1 LRGACSYDEQLST
14 LQHYKEEVIVKMKKL
29 LVLLTV
35 AVALFGFSAGAS
47 AQLLD
52 VCSTCEKCTI
62 NTIPCLGTQGGY
74 CTPFTPACKYIF
86 SICNCLNAGTT
97 FVEGHYIGIR
107 MTILVDGN
115 VGQNGAYWADPTSA
129 NIAFAAFATLADAC
143 AGTVLNRTFG
153 PGSFFTTN
161 ANGTA
166 GSTAVPLPGTA
177 CAVPAAN
184 QATMIVTNPT
194 AGYVITAAD
203 VLNKVSRWWI
213 RIPAI
218 RVDQTVLN
226 AGQKISVKIETLD
239 QGSGGICADCVATC
253 ACTVE
258 VAVVCPTTTSGNKC
272 TFPYFT
278 STNSPSGGNPFWN
291 GIALINTSSTAGT
304 VTLALYEQDG
314 STGTF
319 TTPSIP
325 AHSMFVSTL
334 DNMSFTGTGLGGS
347 RLYIQATSTFSGLD
361 GFGMIANTATGE
373 SMGYLCRKP

>member
-1 LRGACSYDEQLST
+1 
-14 LQHYKEEVIVKMKKL
+14 MKKL
-29 LVLLTV
+29 LVLLIV
-35 AVALFGFSAGAS
+35 AVGLFGFSTGAF

-62 NTIPCLGTQGGY
+62 NTIPCLGTQGGA
-74 CTPFTPACKYIF
+74 CSPFTPNCRYIF

-97 FVEGHYIGIR
+97 FVEGHLIGVR

-129 NIAFAAFATLADAC
+129 NVAFSAYATLAEAC

-166 GSTAVPLPGTA
+166 GSAVTPIGLGTA

-194 AGYVITAAD
+194 AGYPITAAD

-218 RVDQTVLN
+218 RVDQTVIN
-226 AGQKISVKIETLD
+226 SGQKISVKIETLD

-253 ACTVE
+253 ECTVD

-272 TFPYFT
+272 LFPYFT
-278 STNSPSGGNPFWN
+278 SATAATPSNTWWN
-291 GIALINTSSTAGT
+291 AIVLTNTSAAAGT
-304 VTLALYEQDG
+304 VTLQVYQIDG

-325 AHSMFVSTL
+325 AHSQFVATL
-334 DNMSFTGTGLGGS
+334 PSINFTGTGLGGKAV
-347 RLYIQATSTFSGLD
+347 YIQATSTFSGLD
-361 GFGMIANTATGE
+361 GYGFMADEYGY